1 LLSPIV
7 RDGIRRTGK
16 PLLVATQL
24 VQGLCGKKLG
34 GVACRVPER
43 LEQALA
49 NQHGDLVLLE
59 AEVPCRLSRVQP
71 RWRDLPT
78 HELRLLLVSVHARKD
93 RPIWGKQWCI
103 ADTRGTLAAMHVLSL
118 KSRSGVHVLG
128 VKRQNPYPR
137 AVAFMQSRHHR

>member
-24 VQGLCGKKLG
+24 VQGLRGKKLG

-49 NQHGDLVLLE
+49 DQHGDLVRIE

-71 RWRDLPT
+71 RWRDFPT
-78 HELRLLLVSVHARKD
+78 HELRLLLVTVHARKN
-93 RPIWGKQWCI
+93 RPIWGKKWCI
-103 ADTRGTLAAMHVLSL
+103 ADTRGTLAAMRFLSL
-118 KSRSGVHVLG
+118 ESRSGVHVVG
-128 VKRQNPYPR
+128 AKRQIPYPQ
-137 AVAFMQSRHHR
+137 AFAFM